1 MPTHAES
8 ANRSNTVDPG
18 KLVET
23 IRRWCPGAPANVPI
37 TLVNELIEAA
47 ASGSSGELRLSF
59 LEEFVLGLAAQLC
72 SNSQKIEKLKKAT
85 ARMAADPLRRPELR
99 PGHGAEL
106 AKAALA
112 AIGKAKDQILSV
124 EKVHT
129 ALRRV
134 KPKIRPTSTYM
145 LLKRMTDCGWLERVV
160 AGEYGLPGRSRR
172 PYEPRTLQLLRL
184 VYIAPDHK
192 MKTRQAEIA
201 LDWSPKLLSAT
212 ASELSKRKLLN
223 YEKSVLSVPRDV
235 VENLA
240 RGEGVLI
247 APGKMLHER
256 AGGPLVDPSAFT
268 AFTTLRPERPR
279 INHAAQAQKFAWLR
293 TLKGE
298 PLKIGVAAA
307 AKELGLNPEDVAE
320 RLPRSAQRYLRKE
333 NAREQWRDEA
343 RKLMEQH
350 PERSPKPLLELFK
363 GLGIEG
369 LTREIF
375 FEVFREVAADL
386 LREKGLKTS
395 WSEGGAPRRQQSPQH

>member
-1 MPTHAES
+1 MPIHPGA
-8 ANRSNTVDPG
+8 ANRSTTVDPAQLL
-18 KLVET
+18 KIV
-23 IRRWCPGAPANVPI
+23 RRWCPGAPVEVPI
-37 TLVNELIEAA
+37 TLVKALIEAA
-47 ASGSSGELRLSF
+47 ASGSSGQLRLSL
-59 LEEFVLGLAAQLC
+59 LEEFVLGLATQLC
-72 SNSQKIEKLKKAT
+72 SNSSKIYKLKKAT

-99 PGHGAEL
+99 PGHDAEL

-112 AIGKAKDQILSV
+112 AIGKAKDQVLSV

-145 LLKRMTDCGWLERVV
+145 LLKRMTDCGWLERVD
-160 AGEYGLPGRSRR
+160 AGKYGLPGRTRK

-184 VYIAPDHK
+184 VYTAPDHK
-192 MKTRQAEIA
+192 MGTRQAEVA
-201 LDWSPKLLSAT
+201 LGWSPKLLSAT
-212 ASELSKRKLLN
+212 ASELSKRNLLN
-223 YEKSVLSVPRDV
+223 YEKSVLLVPRDV
-235 VENLA
+235 VEKLA

-256 AGGPLVDPSAFT
+256 VGGPPVDPSAFT
-268 AFTTLRPERPR
+268 AFAMLRPERPR
-279 INHAAQAQKFAWLR
+279 IDRAAQAQKFASLR

-298 PLKIGVAAA
+298 ALKIGVAAV

-333 NAREQWRDEA
+333 NARERWREDA

-350 PERSPKPLLELFK
+350 PERSPKPLLELFQ
-363 GLGIEG
+363 GLGVDG

-375 FEVFREVAADL
+375 FEVLRQVAVDL

-395 WSEGGAPRRQQSPQH
+395 WSEAGAPRRQQSPQH